1 MSAAATDSAPALQ
14 PIYARVSLRDETL
27 STLHAAIISG
37 ELRPGVIYSV
47 PLIAA
52 QVGVSATPVREAM
65 LDLVKEGLVE
75 PVRNKGFRVTELSE
89 TDLDELTEL
98 RRLIEVPTV
107 RRIAKAGASADALRE
122 LKALAAEIEKA
133 AKRND
138 LVAHNVADLA
148 FHRRLLELSGN
159 RNLVEVVHTLRIRS
173 RLYGMATL
181 ADRGQL
187 LPTSHEHSELIEC
200 IAAREPA
207 KAEQLMHHH
216 IGHVRGAWARG
227 TADS

>member
-1 MSAAATDSAPALQ
+1 MSATATAPTLQ

-47 PLIAA
+47 PLIAS

-107 RRIAKAGASADALRE
+107 RRIAKASVPTAALRE
-122 LKALAAEIEKA
+122 LKALAADIEKA

-159 RNLVEVVHTLRIRS
+159 TNLVEVVHTLRIRS

-187 LPTSHEHSELIEC
+187 LPTSHEHAELIEL
-200 IAAREPA
+200 IANRQAA
-207 KAEQLMHHH
+207 KAEQLMRKH